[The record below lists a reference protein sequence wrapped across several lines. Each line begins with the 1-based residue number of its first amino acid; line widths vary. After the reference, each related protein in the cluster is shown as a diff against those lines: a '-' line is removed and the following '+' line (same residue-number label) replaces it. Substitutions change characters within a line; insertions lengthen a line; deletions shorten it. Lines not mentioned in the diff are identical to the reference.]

1 MSKKILSYR
10 FERTIEEYISPYIV
24 ILPDFDDWECKVKL
38 NMNTININY
47 KDLNKLK
54 VKDIEADSI
63 YLIKTDFSE
72 YRDVKTGK
80 DLIRII
86 TESNKLYKK

>member
-1 MSKKILSYR
+1 MNKKILSYWS
-10 FERTIEEYISPYIV
+10 ERTIEEYISPYIV

-38 NMNTININY
+38 NMNTINIKY

>member
-1 MSKKILSYR
+1 MNKKILSYWS
-10 FERTIEEYISPYIV
+10 ERTIEEYLSPYIV
-24 ILPDFDDWECKVKL
+24 ILPEYDEWECKNK

-47 KDLNKLK
+47 KDLNKLT